1 MANYLYK
8 KNTVTTKK
16 LAGIY
21 DAEGGI
27 INVDGEDK
35 ELLEELLEELRDFEG
50 AAIELVVKV
59 KEETDLADA

>member
-27 INVDGEDK
+27 INIDGEDK
-35 ELLEELLEELRDFEG
+35 ELLEELRDFEG

>member
-35 ELLEELLEELRDFEG
+35 ELLEELRDFEG

-59 KEETDLADA
+59 NEETDLADA

>member
-8 KNTVTTKK
+8 KNTVTTNK

-35 ELLEELLEELRDFEG
+35 ELLEELRDFEG

>member
-35 ELLEELLEELRDFEG
+35 ELLEELRDFEG
-50 AAIELVVKV
+50 PAIELVVKV

>member
-21 DAEGGI
+21 DAEGGV

-35 ELLEELLEELRDFEG
+35 ELLEELRDFEG

-59 KEETDLADA
+59 KEETDLADE

>member
-1 MANYLYK
+1 MTNYLYK

-35 ELLEELLEELRDFEG
+35 ELLEELRDFEG

>member
-35 ELLEELLEELRDFEG
+35 ELLEELRDFEG

>member
-35 ELLEELLEELRDFEG
+35 ELLEELRDFEG

-59 KEETDLADA
+59 KEETDLADE

>member
-27 INVDGEDK
+27 INVDREDK
-35 ELLEELLEELRDFEG
+35 ELLEELRDFEG
-50 AAIELVVKV
+50 ATIELVVKV

>member
-21 DAEGGI
+21 DAEGVI
-27 INVDGEDK
+27 INIDGEDK
-35 ELLEELLEELRDFEG
+35 ELLEELRDFEG

>member
-21 DAEGGI
+21 DAECGI
-27 INVDGEDK
+27 INVDGEEK
-35 ELLEELLEELRDFEG
+35 ELLEELRDFEG

>member
-1 MANYLYK
+1 MAHYLYK
-8 KNTVTTKK
+8 KNTITTKK

-35 ELLEELLEELRDFEG
+35 ELLEELRDFEG

>member
-35 ELLEELLEELRDFEG
+35 ELRDFEG

>member
-21 DAEGGI
+21 DAEGGV

-35 ELLEELLEELRDFEG
+35 EILEELRDFEG

-59 KEETDLADA
+59 KEETDLADE

>member
-1 MANYLYK
+1 MSNFMYK
-8 KNTVTTKK
+8 KTEITTKK

-35 ELLEELLEELRDFEG
+35 ELLEELRDFEG

-59 KEETDLADA
+59 KEEIDLADA

>member
-35 ELLEELLEELRDFEG
+35 ELLEELRDFEG

-59 KEETDLADA
+59 KEETDLAEA

>member
-35 ELLEELLEELRDFEG
+35 ELLEELRDFEG
-50 AAIELVVKV
+50 TAIELVVKV

>member
-1 MANYLYK
+1 MSNYLYK
-8 KNTVTTKK
+8 KNIITTKK

-35 ELLEELLEELRDFEG
+35 ELLEELRDFEG

>member
-35 ELLEELLEELRDFEG
+35 ELLEELHDFEG

-59 KEETDLADA
+59 KEETDLADE

>member
-8 KNTVTTKK
+8 KNTITTKK

-35 ELLEELLEELRDFEG
+35 ELLEELRDFEG

>member
-1 MANYLYK
+1 MSNFMYK
-8 KNTVTTKK
+8 KTEITTKK

-35 ELLEELLEELRDFEG
+35 ELLEELRDF
-50 AAIELVVKV
+50 
-59 KEETDLADA
+59 

>member
-8 KNTVTTKK
+8 KNTVITKK

-21 DAEGGI
+21 DAEGGV

-35 ELLEELLEELRDFEG
+35 ELLEELRDFEG

-59 KEETDLADA
+59 KEETDLADE

>member
-35 ELLEELLEELRDFEG
+35 DLLEELRDFEG

>member
-1 MANYLYK
+1 MENYLYK

-35 ELLEELLEELRDFEG
+35 ELLEELRDFEG